1 MNYFFA
7 KEVDYSIDEAV
18 EKLSNELKQHG
29 FGILTQV
36 DVQKTLKEKIDA
48 DIRPYRILGA
58 CNPNFAREAIS
69 QEDRVGLMLPCNVIV
84 RENNEGRTEVAGI
97 NPDFTIKSIDNRKLD
112 NIANNVKEIMQ
123 KVISSL

>member
-1 MNYFFA
+1 MNYFYA
-7 KEVDYSIDEAV
+7 KEVDYSVDEAV

-58 CNPNFAREAIS
+58 CNPNFAKEAIS
-69 QEDRVGLMLPCNVIV
+69 HEDRVGLMLPCNVIV
-84 RENNEGRTEVAGI
+84 RENNEGRTEVAAI
-97 NPDFTIKSIDNRKLD
+97 NPDFTIKSINNRQLD
-112 NIANNVKEIMQ
+112 NIADNVKKIMQ
-123 KVISSL
+123 TVISSM